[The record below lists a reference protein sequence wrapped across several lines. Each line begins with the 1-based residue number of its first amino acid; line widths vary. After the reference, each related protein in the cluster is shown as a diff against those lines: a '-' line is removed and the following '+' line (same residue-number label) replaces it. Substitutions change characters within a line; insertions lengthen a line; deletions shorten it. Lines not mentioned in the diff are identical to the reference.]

1 MPFSLKENERE
12 AREALR
18 AFWAGASLGR
28 PALHVT
34 VRGPDY
40 VKADWPGPGEEV
52 EDKEHDFLPA
62 WHAWR
67 MDEYL
72 KSTLFLAEAMPGTIL
87 RMGTL
92 LVTVAIL
99 AGGDYEFH
107 SNSGWIQV
115 LPDIWDRP
123 TPTFDPRSPAA
134 CGIEACLRSLAWA
147 VGRRGFVSPPIML
160 DGLTT
165 LSSFRTPRQLCLDV
179 VERPDDVRRWS
190 DALTTLYIDAYE
202 HYYRLCQQLGYGDTC
217 TWLSAMAEG
226 RMEAVQCDF
235 AIMLSPRMFEQF
247 ALPDLRRLTE
257 YMSYSLY
264 HLDGTPQMRF
274 LDLLRTLPRLNGIQ
288 WNPEPPAGSPVGWIE
303 AFREIRK
310 RRFSLHIHCGSV
322 GEAIEITR
330 ALGPDGL
337 LLVLPR
343 FDTLREAE
351 QAIRDIQAAVL

>member
-1 MPFSLKENERE
+1 MSFSLKDNEQQ

-18 AFWAGASLGR
+18 AFWAGTSLGR
-28 PALHVT
+28 PALHVI
-34 VRGPDY
+34 VQNPDY
-40 VKADWPGPGEEV
+40 VKTDWPGPGEE
-52 EDKEHDFLPA
+52 EENKEHDFLPA

-87 RMGTL
+87 RMGSL
-92 LVTVAIL
+92 LVTVAVL

-115 LPDIWDRP
+115 LPDIWERP
-123 TPTFDPRSPAA
+123 LPRFDPQSSAA
-134 CGIEACLRSLAWA
+134 QGIEACLRGLAQT

-179 VERPDDVRRWS
+179 IERPHDVRRWS
-190 DALTTLYIDAYE
+190 DALTTLYLEAYE
-202 HYYRLCQQLGYGDTC
+202 HYYRLCQRLGYGDTC
-217 TWLSAMAEG
+217 TWLASMAED

-235 AIMLSPRMFEQF
+235 GVMLSPRMFEQF
-247 ALPDLRRLTE
+247 ALPDLRRVTE

-274 LDLLRTLPRLNGIQ
+274 LDLLRSLPRLNGIQ

-303 AFREIRK
+303 AFRDIRR
-310 RRFSLHIHCGSV
+310 RRFSLYISCGTV

-337 LLVLPR
+337 MLVMPR
-343 FDTLREAE
+343 FDSLREAE
-351 QAIRDIQAAVL
+351 QAIRDIRAAC